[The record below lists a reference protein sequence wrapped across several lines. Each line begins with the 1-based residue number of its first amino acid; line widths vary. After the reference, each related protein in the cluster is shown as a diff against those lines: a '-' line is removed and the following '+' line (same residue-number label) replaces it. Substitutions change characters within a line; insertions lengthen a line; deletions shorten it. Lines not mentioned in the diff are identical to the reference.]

1 MASSKTN
8 KFKYTAAAAAVLGV
22 ASFGA
27 QAQETDFD
35 FGGYVKLDML
45 VSDYADYESGKNTSD
60 FATSSGSIARQ
71 QYIPSVTPVGGDGDD
86 LITDFHAR
94 QSRFFFTT
102 NTDLDNGETLTG
114 HIEMDFQLTPDGDE
128 RISNSYNPRLRQA
141 FLKYGNWTFGQTW
154 SNFQDLNILAESVDF
169 IGITDGII
177 FNRQA
182 QIRYT
187 SGGFSASIENPE
199 TTVTETRAN
208 GATAL
213 GDRIVSSDGFMP
225 DVTFKYT
232 GKSDNLTWQA
242 SALLRQLTYD
252 VTQTGDDETTF
263 GYGVSF
269 GAKYTFGMDDIRA
282 SITTGSGLG
291 RYLGLN
297 TWNGAYID
305 ANGELEAID
314 STGISF
320 AYRHFWTEKLRSNV
334 VYSRGWA
341 DNDEALLALAG
352 DMTEYTQRLAFN
364 LMYSPASN
372 LTFGAEISQA
382 NRETEANVD
391 GDLNRLQLMA
401 MYKF

>member
-1 MASSKTN
+1 
-8 KFKYTAAAAAVLGV
+8 
-22 ASFGA
+22 
-27 QAQETDFD
+27 
-35 FGGYVKLDML
+35 
-45 VSDYADYESGKNTSD
+45 
-60 FATSSGSIARQ
+60 
-71 QYIPSVTPVGGDGDD
+71 
-86 LITDFHAR
+86 
-94 QSRFFFTT
+94 
-102 NTDLDNGETLTG
+102 
-114 HIEMDFQLTPDGDE
+114 MDFMLTPDGDQ
-128 RISNSYNPRLRQA
+128 RISNSYSPRLRHA
-141 FLKYGNWTFGQTW
+141 FLKYGKWTFGQTW

-199 TTVTETRAN
+199 TTVTPA
-208 GATAL
+208 G
-213 GDRIVSSDGFMP
+213 GGRIVSSDGFMP

-263 GYGVSF
+263 GYGLSF

-305 ANGELEAID
+305 GNGELEAID

-320 AYRHFWTEKLRSNV
+320 AYRHFWTEKVRSNI

-341 DNDEALLALAG
+341 DNDEELLALAG

-364 LMYSPASN
+364 VMYSPASN

>member
-1 MASSKTN
+1 MAKASIAK
-8 KFKYTAAAAAVLGV
+8 KFTVSAASAAVLGV
-22 ASFGA
+22 MSLGA
-27 QAQETDFD
+27 QANETDID
-35 FGGYVKLDML
+35 FGGFVKLDMM
-45 VSDYADYESGKNTSD
+45 VSDYTDGQAP
-60 FATSSGSIARQ
+60 SSGSIARQ
-71 QYIPSVTPVGGDGDD
+71 QYIPSLTPVGGEGDD
-86 LITDFHAR
+86 MVTDFHAR
-94 QSRFFFTT
+94 QSRFFLTT
-102 NTDLDNGETLTG
+102 DTELDNGETLTG
-114 HIEMDFQLTPDGDE
+114 HIEMDFMLTPDGDQ
-128 RISNSYNPRLRQA
+128 RISNSYNPRLRHA
-141 FLKYGNWTFGQTW
+141 FLKYGKWTFGQTW

-199 TTVTETRAN
+199 TTVTPV
-208 GATAL
+208 G
-213 GDRIVSSDGFMP
+213 GGRIISSDGFAP

-232 GKSDNLTWQA
+232 GKTDNLTWQA

-252 VTQTGDDETTF
+252 VSQTGDDETTF

-282 SITTGSGLG
+282 SVTTGSGLG

-305 ANGELEAID
+305 SNGELEAID
-314 STGISF
+314 STGVSF
-320 AYRHFWTEKLRSNV
+320 AYRHFWSEKLRSNV

-341 DNDEALLALAG
+341 DNDGEVLALAG

-372 LTFGAEISQA
+372 LTFGAGISKA
-382 NRETEANVD
+382 NRETEASVD

>member
-1 MASSKTN
+1 MAKASIAK
-8 KFKYTAAAAAVLGV
+8 KFTVSAASAAVLGV
-22 ASFGA
+22 MSLGA
-27 QAQETDFD
+27 QANETDID
-35 FGGYVKLDML
+35 FGGFVKLDMM
-45 VSDYADYESGKNTSD
+45 VSDYTDGQAP
-60 FATSSGSIARQ
+60 SSGSIARQ
-71 QYIPSVTPVGGDGDD
+71 QYIPSLTPVGGEGDD
-86 LITDFHAR
+86 MVTDFHAR
-94 QSRFFFTT
+94 QSRFFLTT
-102 NTDLDNGETLTG
+102 DTELDNGETLTG
-114 HIEMDFQLTPDGDE
+114 HIQMDFMLTPDGDQ
-128 RISNSYNPRLRQA
+128 RISNSYSPRLRHA
-141 FLKYGNWTFGQTW
+141 FLKYGKWTFGQTW

-199 TTVTETRAN
+199 TTVTPA
-208 GATAL
+208 G
-213 GDRIVSSDGFMP
+213 GGRIVSSDGFMP

-263 GYGVSF
+263 GYGLSF

-297 TWNGAYID
+297 TWNGAYIH

-320 AYRHFWTEKLRSNV
+320 AYRHFWTEKVRSNI

-341 DNDEALLALAG
+341 DNDEELLALAG

-364 LMYSPASN
+364 VMYSPASN

>member
-1 MASSKTN
+1 MAKASIAK
-8 KFKYTAAAAAVLGV
+8 KFTVSAASAAVLGV
-22 ASFGA
+22 MSLGA
-27 QAQETDFD
+27 QANETDID
-35 FGGYVKLDML
+35 FGGFVKLDMM
-45 VSDYADYESGKNTSD
+45 VSDYTDGQAP
-60 FATSSGSIARQ
+60 SSGSIARQ
-71 QYIPSVTPVGGDGDD
+71 QYIPSLTPVGGEGDD
-86 LITDFHAR
+86 MVTDFHAR
-94 QSRFFFTT
+94 QSRFFLTT
-102 NTDLDNGETLTG
+102 DTELDNGETLTG
-114 HIEMDFQLTPDGDE
+114 HIQMDFMLTPDGDQ
-128 RISNSYNPRLRQA
+128 RISNSYNPRLRHA
-141 FLKYGNWTFGQTW
+141 FLKYGKWTFGQTW

-199 TTVTETRAN
+199 TTVTPV
-208 GATAL
+208 G
-213 GDRIVSSDGFMP
+213 GGRIISSDGFAP

-232 GKSDNLTWQA
+232 GKTDNLTWQA

-252 VTQTGDDETTF
+252 VSQTGDDETTF

-282 SITTGSGLG
+282 SVTTGSGLG

-305 ANGELEAID
+305 SNGELEAID
-314 STGISF
+314 STGVSF
-320 AYRHFWTEKLRSNV
+320 AYRHFWSEKLRSNV

-341 DNDEALLALAG
+341 DNDGEVLALAG

-372 LTFGAEISQA
+372 LTFGAEISKA
-382 NRETEANVD
+382 NRETEASVD

>member
-1 MASSKTN
+1 MAKVSIAK
-8 KFKYTAAAAAVLGV
+8 KFTVSAASAAVLSVMSLGV
-22 ASFGA
+22 
-27 QAQETDFD
+27 QANETDID
-35 FGGYVKLDML
+35 FGGFVKLDMM
-45 VSDYADYESGKNTSD
+45 VSDYTDGQAP
-60 FATSSGSIARQ
+60 SSGSIARQ
-71 QYIPSVTPVGGDGDD
+71 QYIPSLTPVGGEGDD
-86 LITDFHAR
+86 MVTDFHAR
-94 QSRFFFTT
+94 QSRFFLTT
-102 NTDLDNGETLTG
+102 DTDLDNGETLTG
-114 HIEMDFQLTPDGDE
+114 HIEMDFMLTPDGDQ
-128 RISNSYNPRLRQA
+128 RISNSYNPRLRHA
-141 FLKYGNWTFGQTW
+141 FLKYGKWTFGQTW

-199 TTVTETRAN
+199 TTVTPA
-208 GATAL
+208 G
-213 GDRIVSSDGFMP
+213 GGRIISSDGFAP

-232 GKSDNLTWQA
+232 GKADNLTWQA

-252 VTQTGDDETTF
+252 VSQTGDDETTF

-282 SITTGSGLG
+282 SVTTGSGLG

-305 ANGELEAID
+305 GNGELEAID
-314 STGISF
+314 STGVSF

-341 DNDEALLALAG
+341 DNDGEALALALAG

-401 MYKF
+401 MYSF

>member
-1 MASSKTN
+1 MAKASIAK
-8 KFKYTAAAAAVLGV
+8 KFTVSAASAAVLGV
-22 ASFGA
+22 MSLGA
-27 QAQETDFD
+27 QANETDID
-35 FGGYVKLDML
+35 FGGFVKLDMM
-45 VSDYADYESGKNTSD
+45 VSDYTDGQAP
-60 FATSSGSIARQ
+60 SSGSIARQ
-71 QYIPSVTPVGGDGDD
+71 QYIPSLTPVGGEGDD
-86 LITDFHAR
+86 MVTDFHAR
-94 QSRFFFTT
+94 QSRFFLTT
-102 NTDLDNGETLTG
+102 DTELDNGETLTG
-114 HIEMDFQLTPDGDE
+114 HIQMDFMLTPDGDQ
-128 RISNSYNPRLRQA
+128 RISNSYSPRLRHA
-141 FLKYGNWTFGQTW
+141 FLKYGKWTFGQTW

-199 TTVTETRAN
+199 TTVTPV
-208 GATAL
+208 G
-213 GDRIVSSDGFMP
+213 GGRIISSDGFAP

-232 GKSDNLTWQA
+232 GKTDNLTWQA

-252 VTQTGDDETTF
+252 VSQTGDDETTF

-282 SITTGSGLG
+282 SVTTGSGLG

-305 ANGELEAID
+305 SNGELEAID
-314 STGISF
+314 STGVSF
-320 AYRHFWTEKLRSNV
+320 AYRHFWSEKLRSNV

-341 DNDEALLALAG
+341 DNDGEVLALAG

-372 LTFGAEISQA
+372 LTFGAEISKA
-382 NRETEANVD
+382 NRETEASVD

>member
-1 MASSKTN
+1 MAKASIAK
-8 KFKYTAAAAAVLGV
+8 KFTVSAASAAVLGV
-22 ASFGA
+22 MSLGA
-27 QAQETDFD
+27 QANETDID
-35 FGGYVKLDML
+35 FGGFVKLDMM
-45 VSDYADYESGKNTSD
+45 VSDYTDGQAP
-60 FATSSGSIARQ
+60 SSGSIARQ
-71 QYIPSVTPVGGDGDD
+71 QYIPSLTPVGGEGDD
-86 LITDFHAR
+86 MVTDFHAR
-94 QSRFFFTT
+94 QSRFFLTT
-102 NTDLDNGETLTG
+102 DTDLDNGETLTG
-114 HIEMDFQLTPDGDE
+114 HIEMDFMLTPDGDQ
-128 RISNSYNPRLRQA
+128 RISNSYNPRLRHA
-141 FLKYGNWTFGQTW
+141 FLKYGKWTFGQTW

-199 TTVTETRAN
+199 TTVTPA
-208 GATAL
+208 G
-213 GDRIVSSDGFMP
+213 GGRIISSDGFAP

-232 GKSDNLTWQA
+232 GKTDNLTWQA

-263 GYGVSF
+263 GYGASF

-282 SITTGSGLG
+282 SVTTGSGLG

-305 ANGELEAID
+305 GNGELEAID
-314 STGISF
+314 STGVSF

-334 VYSRGWA
+334 VYSRAWA
-341 DNDEALLALAG
+341 DNDGEMLALAG
-352 DMTEYTQRLAFN
+352 DTTEHTQRIAFN

-372 LTFGAEISQA
+372 LTFGAEISKA
-382 NRETEANVD
+382 DRETEANVD

-401 MYKF
+401 MYSF

>member
-1 MASSKTN
+1 MAKASIAK
-8 KFKYTAAAAAVLGV
+8 KFTLTAASAAVLGV
-22 ASFGA
+22 MSLGA
-27 QAQETDFD
+27 QADETDID

-45 VSDYADYESGKNTSD
+45 VSDYADGQ
-60 FATSSGSIARQ
+60 APGSANIGRQ
-71 QYIPSVTPVGGDGDD
+71 QYIPSITPVGNEGDD
-86 LITDFHAR
+86 LTTDFHAR
-94 QSRFFFTT
+94 QSRFFLTSKT
-102 NTDLDNGETLTG
+102 ELDNGETLTG

-141 FLKYGNWTFGQTW
+141 FLKYGKWTFGQTW

-177 FNRQA
+177 FVRQA

-199 TTVTETRAN
+199 TTVTETRA
-208 GATAL
+208 GGVTAP
-213 GDRIVSSDGFMP
+213 GNRIVSSDGFVP

-232 GKSDNLTWQA
+232 GKTDNLTWQA
-242 SALLRQLTYD
+242 SALLRQLAYD
-252 VTQTGDDETTF
+252 VPQTGDDETTF
-263 GYGVSF
+263 GYGVSL

-305 ANGELEAID
+305 SNGELEAID

-341 DNDEALLALAG
+341 DNDGELLAQAG

-382 NRETEANVD
+382 NRETEAELD

>member
-1 MASSKTN
+1 MAKTSTTK
-8 KFKYTAAAAAVLGV
+8 KFTLSAASAAVLGV
-22 ASFGA
+22 MSLGA
-27 QAQETDFD
+27 HADQTDID

-45 VSDYADYESGKNTSD
+45 VSDYADGMAPDSANIG
-60 FATSSGSIARQ
+60 RQ
-71 QYIPSVTPVGGDGDD
+71 QYIPSITPVGGDGDD
-86 LITDFHAR
+86 LTTDFHAR
-94 QSRFFFTT
+94 QSRFFLTSKT
-102 NTDLDNGETLTG
+102 ELDNGETLTG

-199 TTVTETRAN
+199 TTVTPA
-208 GATAL
+208 G
-213 GDRIVSSDGFMP
+213 GGRIVSSDGFIP
-225 DVTFKYT
+225 DITFKYT
-232 GKSDNLTWQA
+232 GKADNLTWQA
-242 SALLRQLTYD
+242 SALLRQLAYD

-305 ANGELEAID
+305 SNGELEAID
-314 STGISF
+314 STGVSF

-341 DNDEALLALAG
+341 DNDGEILALAG

>member
-1 MASSKTN
+1 MAKASIAK
-8 KFKYTAAAAAVLGV
+8 KFTVSAASAAVLGV
-22 ASFGA
+22 MSLGA
-27 QAQETDFD
+27 QANETDID
-35 FGGYVKLDML
+35 FGGFVKLDMM
-45 VSDYADYESGKNTSD
+45 VSDYTDGQAP
-60 FATSSGSIARQ
+60 SSGSIARQ
-71 QYIPSVTPVGGDGDD
+71 QYIPSLTPVGGEGDD
-86 LITDFHAR
+86 MVTDFHAR
-94 QSRFFFTT
+94 QSRFFLTT
-102 NTDLDNGETLTG
+102 DTELDNGETLTG
-114 HIEMDFQLTPDGDE
+114 HIQMDFMLTPDGDQ
-128 RISNSYNPRLRQA
+128 RISNSYSPRLRHA
-141 FLKYGNWTFGQTW
+141 FLKYGKWTFGQTW

-199 TTVTETRAN
+199 TTVTPA
-208 GATAL
+208 G
-213 GDRIVSSDGFMP
+213 GGRIVSSDGFMP

-232 GKSDNLTWQA
+232 DKSDNLTWQA

-263 GYGVSF
+263 GYGLSF

-305 ANGELEAID
+305 GNGELEAID

-320 AYRHFWTEKLRSNV
+320 AYRHFWTEKVRSNI

-341 DNDEALLALAG
+341 DNDEELLALAG

-364 LMYSPASN
+364 VMYSPASN

>member
-1 MASSKTN
+1 MAKASIAK
-8 KFKYTAAAAAVLGV
+8 KFTVSAASAAVLGV
-22 ASFGA
+22 MSLGA
-27 QAQETDFD
+27 QANETDID
-35 FGGYVKLDML
+35 FGGFVKLDMM
-45 VSDYADYESGKNTSD
+45 VSDYTDGQAP
-60 FATSSGSIARQ
+60 SSGSIARQ
-71 QYIPSVTPVGGDGDD
+71 QYIPSLTPVGGEGDD
-86 LITDFHAR
+86 MVTDFHAR
-94 QSRFFFTT
+94 QSRFFLTT
-102 NTDLDNGETLTG
+102 DTDLDNGETLTG
-114 HIEMDFQLTPDGDE
+114 HIEMDFMLTPDGDQ
-128 RISNSYNPRLRQA
+128 RISNSYNPRLRHA
-141 FLKYGNWTFGQTW
+141 FLKYGKWTFGQTW

-199 TTVTETRAN
+199 TTVTPV
-208 GATAL
+208 G
-213 GDRIVSSDGFMP
+213 GGRIISSDGFAP

-232 GKSDNLTWQA
+232 GKADNLTWQA

-252 VTQTGDDETTF
+252 VSQTGDDETTF

-282 SITTGSGLG
+282 SVTTGSGLG

-305 ANGELEAID
+305 SNGELEAID
-314 STGISF
+314 STGVSF
-320 AYRHFWTEKLRSNV
+320 AYRHFWSEKLRSNV

-341 DNDEALLALAG
+341 DNDGEVLALAG
-352 DMTEYTQRLAFN
+352 DMTEYTQRIAFN

-372 LTFGAEISQA
+372 LTFGAEISKA

-401 MYKF
+401 MYSF

>member
-1 MASSKTN
+1 MAKASIAK
-8 KFKYTAAAAAVLGV
+8 KFTLSAASAAVLGV
-22 ASFGA
+22 MSLGA
-27 QAQETDFD
+27 QANETDID

-45 VSDYADYESGKNTSD
+45 VSDYADGQ
-60 FATSSGSIARQ
+60 APSSANIGRQ
-71 QYIPSVTPVGGDGDD
+71 QYIPSITPVGGEGDD
-86 LITDFHAR
+86 LTTDFHAR
-94 QSRFFFTT
+94 QSRFFVTT
-102 NTDLDNGETLTG
+102 KTELDNGETLTG

-141 FLKYGNWTFGQTW
+141 FLKYGKWTFGQTW

-199 TTVTETRAN
+199 TTVTPA
-208 GATAL
+208 G
-213 GDRIVSSDGFMP
+213 GGRIISSDGFVP

-232 GKSDNLTWQA
+232 GKAENLTWQA

-252 VTQTGDDETTF
+252 VAQTGDDETTF

-282 SITTGSGLG
+282 SVTTGSGLG

-305 ANGELEAID
+305 SNGELEAID
-314 STGISF
+314 STGVSF

-341 DNDEALLALAG
+341 DNDGEVLALAG
-352 DMTEYTQRLAFN
+352 DMTEYTQRIAFN

-382 NRETEANVD
+382 ERETEAQVD
-391 GDLNRLQLMA
+391 GNLNRLQLMA

>member
-1 MASSKTN
+1 MAKAAISK
-8 KFKYTAAAAAVLGV
+8 KFTLSAATAAVLGV
-22 ASFGA
+22 MSMGA
-27 QAQETDFD
+27 QAADTDFD

-45 VSDYADYESGKNTSD
+45 VSDYADGK
-60 FATSSGSIARQ
+60 APSSANIGRQ
-71 QYIPSVTPVGGDGDD
+71 QYIPSITPVGGEGDD
-86 LITDFHAR
+86 LTTDFHAR
-94 QSRFFFTT
+94 QSRFFFTSKT
-102 NTDLDNGETLTG
+102 ELDNGETLTG

-169 IGITDGII
+169 IGITDGIV

-199 TTVTETRAN
+199 TTVTSAS
-208 GATAL
+208 GS
-213 GDRIVSSDGFMP
+213 RIVSSDGFMP
-225 DVTFKYT
+225 DVTFKYS
-232 GKSDNLTWQA
+232 GKAENLSYQA
-242 SALLRQLTYD
+242 SVLLRQLAYD
-252 VTQTGDDETTF
+252 VTQTGDDETAF

-282 SITTGSGLG
+282 SITSGSGLG

-305 ANGELEAID
+305 ANGDLETID
-314 STGISF
+314 STGVSF
-320 AYRHFWTEKLRSNV
+320 AYRHFWTEKVRSNF

-341 DNDEALLALAG
+341 DNDDELLAQAG
-352 DMTEYTQRLAFN
+352 DMTEYTERLAFN
-364 LMYSPASN
+364 IMYTPATN

-382 NRETEANVD
+382 TRETEAGVD

>member
-1 MASSKTN
+1 MAKASIAK
-8 KFKYTAAAAAVLGV
+8 KFTVSAASAAVLGV
-22 ASFGA
+22 MSLGA
-27 QAQETDFD
+27 QANETDID
-35 FGGYVKLDML
+35 FGGFVKLDMI
-45 VSDYADYESGKNTSD
+45 VSDYTDGQAP
-60 FATSSGSIARQ
+60 SSGSIARQ
-71 QYIPSVTPVGGDGDD
+71 QYIPSLTPVGGEGDD
-86 LITDFHAR
+86 MVTDFHAR
-94 QSRFFFTT
+94 QSRFFLTT
-102 NTDLDNGETLTG
+102 DTELDNGETLTG
-114 HIEMDFQLTPDGDE
+114 HIEMDFMLTPDGDQ
-128 RISNSYNPRLRQA
+128 RISNSYNPRLRHA
-141 FLKYGNWTFGQTW
+141 FLKYGKWTFGQTW

-199 TTVTETRAN
+199 TTVTPV
-208 GATAL
+208 G
-213 GDRIVSSDGFMP
+213 GGRIISSDGFSP

-232 GKSDNLTWQA
+232 GKTDNLTWQA

-252 VTQTGDDETTF
+252 VSQTGDDETTF

-282 SITTGSGLG
+282 SVTTGSGLG

-305 ANGELEAID
+305 SNGELEAID
-314 STGISF
+314 STGVSF
-320 AYRHFWTEKLRSNV
+320 AYRHFWSEKLRSNV

-341 DNDEALLALAG
+341 DNDGEVLALAG

-372 LTFGAEISQA
+372 LTFGAEISKA
-382 NRETEANVD
+382 NRETEASVD

>member
-1 MASSKTN
+1 MAKASIAK
-8 KFKYTAAAAAVLGV
+8 KFTVSAASAAVLGV
-22 ASFGA
+22 MSLGA
-27 QAQETDFD
+27 QANETDID
-35 FGGYVKLDML
+35 FGGFVKLDMM
-45 VSDYADYESGKNTSD
+45 VSDYTDGQAP
-60 FATSSGSIARQ
+60 SSGSIARQ
-71 QYIPSVTPVGGDGDD
+71 QYIPSLTPVGGEGDD
-86 LITDFHAR
+86 MVTDFHAR
-94 QSRFFFTT
+94 QSRFFLTT
-102 NTDLDNGETLTG
+102 DTELDNGETLTG
-114 HIEMDFQLTPDGDE
+114 HIEMDFMLTPDGDQ
-128 RISNSYNPRLRQA
+128 RISNSYNPRLRHA
-141 FLKYGNWTFGQTW
+141 FLKYGKWTFGQTW

-199 TTVTETRAN
+199 TTVTPV
-208 GATAL
+208 G
-213 GDRIVSSDGFMP
+213 GGRIISSDGFAP

-232 GKSDNLTWQA
+232 GKTDNLTWQA

-252 VTQTGDDETTF
+252 VSQTGDDETTF

-282 SITTGSGLG
+282 SVTTGSGLG

-305 ANGELEAID
+305 SNGELEAID
-314 STGISF
+314 STGVSF
-320 AYRHFWTEKLRSNV
+320 AYRHFWSEKLRSNV

-341 DNDEALLALAG
+341 DNDGEVLALAG
-352 DMTEYTQRLAFN
+352 DMTEYPQRLAFN

-372 LTFGAEISQA
+372 LTFGAEISKA
-382 NRETEANVD
+382 NRETEASVD

>member
-1 MASSKTN
+1 MAKASIAK
-8 KFKYTAAAAAVLGV
+8 KFTVSAASAAVLGV
-22 ASFGA
+22 MSLGA
-27 QAQETDFD
+27 QANETDID
-35 FGGYVKLDML
+35 FGGFVKLDMM
-45 VSDYADYESGKNTSD
+45 VSDYTDGQAP
-60 FATSSGSIARQ
+60 SSGSIARQ
-71 QYIPSVTPVGGDGDD
+71 QYIPSLTPVGGEGDD
-86 LITDFHAR
+86 MVTDFHAR
-94 QSRFFFTT
+94 QSRFFLTT
-102 NTDLDNGETLTG
+102 DTELDNGETLTG
-114 HIEMDFQLTPDGDE
+114 HIEMDFMLTPDGDQ
-128 RISNSYNPRLRQA
+128 RISNSYNPRLRHA
-141 FLKYGNWTFGQTW
+141 FLKYGKWTFGQTW

-177 FNRQA
+177 FVRQA

-199 TTVTETRAN
+199 TTVTPV
-208 GATAL
+208 G
-213 GDRIVSSDGFMP
+213 GGRIISSDGFAP

-232 GKSDNLTWQA
+232 GKTDNLTWQA

-252 VTQTGDDETTF
+252 VSQTGDDETTF

-282 SITTGSGLG
+282 SVTTGSGLG

-305 ANGELEAID
+305 SNGELEAID
-314 STGISF
+314 STGVSF
-320 AYRHFWTEKLRSNV
+320 AYRHFWSEKLRSNV

-341 DNDEALLALAG
+341 DNDGEVLALAG

-372 LTFGAEISQA
+372 LTFGAEISKA
-382 NRETEANVD
+382 NRETEASVD

>member
-1 MASSKTN
+1 MAKASIAK
-8 KFKYTAAAAAVLGV
+8 KFTVSAASAAVLGV
-22 ASFGA
+22 MSLGA
-27 QAQETDFD
+27 QANETDID
-35 FGGYVKLDML
+35 FGGFVKLDMM
-45 VSDYADYESGKNTSD
+45 VSDYTDGQAP
-60 FATSSGSIARQ
+60 SSGSIARQ
-71 QYIPSVTPVGGDGDD
+71 QYIPSLTPVGGEGDD
-86 LITDFHAR
+86 MVTDFHAR
-94 QSRFFFTT
+94 QSRFFLTT
-102 NTDLDNGETLTG
+102 DTELDNGETLTG
-114 HIEMDFQLTPDGDE
+114 HIEMDFMLTPDGDQ
-128 RISNSYNPRLRQA
+128 RISNSYNPRLRHA
-141 FLKYGNWTFGQTW
+141 FLKYGKWTFGQTW

-199 TTVTETRAN
+199 TTVTPV
-208 GATAL
+208 G
-213 GDRIVSSDGFMP
+213 GGRIISSDGFAP

-232 GKSDNLTWQA
+232 GKTDNLTWQA

-252 VTQTGDDETTF
+252 VSQTGDDETTF

-282 SITTGSGLG
+282 SVTTGSGLG

-305 ANGELEAID
+305 SNGELEAID
-314 STGISF
+314 STGVSF
-320 AYRHFWTEKLRSNV
+320 AYRHFWSEKLRSNV

-341 DNDEALLALAG
+341 DNDEELLASVNPATY
-352 DMTEYTQRLAFN
+352 TEYTQRLAFN

>member
-1 MASSKTN
+1 MAKASSAK
-8 KFKYTAAAAAVLGV
+8 KFTLSAASAAVLGV
-22 ASFGA
+22 MSLSAHA
-27 QAQETDFD
+27 NETEID

-45 VSDYADYESGKNTSD
+45 VSDYADGQ
-60 FATSSGSIARQ
+60 APSSANIGRQ
-71 QYIPSVTPVGGDGDD
+71 QYIPSITPVGGEGDD
-86 LITDFHAR
+86 MTTDFHAR
-94 QSRFFFTT
+94 QSRFFLTSKT
-102 NTDLDNGETLTG
+102 ELDNGETLTG
-114 HIEMDFQLTPDGDE
+114 HIEMDFQLTPGGDE

-141 FLKYGNWTFGQTW
+141 FLKYGKWTFGQTW

-169 IGITDGII
+169 IGITDGIV

-199 TTVTETRAN
+199 TTVTPA
-208 GATAL
+208 G
-213 GDRIVSSDGFMP
+213 GGRIISSDGFVP

-232 GKSDNLTWQA
+232 GKADNLTWQA

-252 VTQTGDDETTF
+252 VSQTGDDETTF

-282 SITTGSGLG
+282 SVTTGSGLG

-305 ANGELEAID
+305 SNGELEAID

-341 DNDEALLALAG
+341 DNDGEALALAG
-352 DMTEYTQRLAFN
+352 DTTESTQRLAFN

-382 NRETEANVD
+382 SRETEANVD

-401 MYKF
+401 MYSF

>member
-1 MASSKTN
+1 MMATSKTN
-8 KFKYTAAAAAVLGV
+8 TFKLTAAAAAVLGV

-27 QAQETDFD
+27 QAQETDFN

-45 VSDYADYESGKNTSD
+45 VSDYTDGQAP
-60 FATSSGSIARQ
+60 ASGSIARQ
-71 QYIPSVTPVGGDGDD
+71 QYIPSLTPVGGEGDD

-94 QSRFFFTT
+94 QSRFFLTT
-102 NTDLDNGETLTG
+102 KTELDNGQTLTG
-114 HIEMDFQLTPDGDE
+114 HIEMDFQLTPDGDQ

-199 TTVTETRAN
+199 TTVTSQT
-208 GATAL
+208 GS
-213 GDRIVSSDGFMP
+213 RIVSSDGFVP

-232 GKSDNLTWQA
+232 GKSDNLTWQG
-242 SALLRQLTYD
+242 SVLLRQLTYD
-252 VTQTGDDETTF
+252 VGQTGDDETTF
-263 GYGVSF
+263 GYGVSL

-297 TWNGAYID
+297 TWNGAYITT
-305 ANGELEAID
+305 NGELEAID
-314 STGISF
+314 STGVSF

-341 DNDEALLALAG
+341 DNDDALLAMAG
-352 DMTEYTQRLAFN
+352 DMTDYTQRLAFN
-364 LMYSPASN
+364 LMYSPASK
-372 LTFGAEISQA
+372 LTFGAEISKA
-382 NRETEANVD
+382 TRETEAGVD
-391 GDLNRLQLMA
+391 GDLNRLQFMA

>member
-1 MASSKTN
+1 MANLSTLK
-8 KFKYTAAAAAVLGV
+8 KFSRTAAGVAVLS
-22 ASFGA
+22 AFSINA
-27 QAQETDFD
+27 HAADTEID

-45 VSDYADYESGKNTSD
+45 VSDYADG
-60 FATSSGSIARQ
+60 AAPSSGNIGRQ
-71 QYIPSVTPVGGDGDD
+71 QYIPSITPVGGEGDD
-86 LITDFHAR
+86 LTTDFHAR
-94 QSRFFFTT
+94 QSRFSFTSKT
-102 NTDLDNGETLTG
+102 ALDNGETLTG
-114 HIEMDFQLTPDGDE
+114 HIEMDFQLTPDGNE

-199 TTVTETRAN
+199 TTVTPASGGRV
-208 GATAL
+208 
-213 GDRIVSSDGFMP
+213 VSSDGFVP
-225 DVTFKYT
+225 DVTFKYS
-232 GKSDNLTWQA
+232 GKSDNISWQG
-242 SALLRQLTYD
+242 SVLLRQLSYD
-252 VTQTGDDETTF
+252 VGQTGDDETTF
-263 GYGVSF
+263 AYGVSF
-269 GAKYTFGMDDIRA
+269 GAKYQFGMDDIRA
-282 SITTGSGLG
+282 SLTTGSGLG

-305 ANGELEAID
+305 SNGELEAID
-314 STGISF
+314 STGISV
-320 AYRHFWTEKLRSNV
+320 AYRHFWTEKVRSNI

-341 DNDEALLALAG
+341 DNDDALLSSAG
-352 DMTEYTQRLAFN
+352 DMTEFTQRLAFN
-364 LMYSPASN
+364 VMYSPASQ

-382 NRETEANVD
+382 NRETEAGID

>member
-1 MASSKTN
+1 
-8 KFKYTAAAAAVLGV
+8 
-22 ASFGA
+22 
-27 QAQETDFD
+27 
-35 FGGYVKLDML
+35 
-45 VSDYADYESGKNTSD
+45 
-60 FATSSGSIARQ
+60 
-71 QYIPSVTPVGGDGDD
+71 
-86 LITDFHAR
+86 
-94 QSRFFFTT
+94 
-102 NTDLDNGETLTG
+102 
-114 HIEMDFQLTPDGDE
+114 
-128 RISNSYNPRLRQA
+128 

-169 IGITDGII
+169 IGITDGIV

-199 TTVTETRAN
+199 TTVTETRN
-208 GATAL
+208 PGAVDT

-232 GKSDNLTWQA
+232 GKADNLTWQA

-263 GYGVSF
+263 GYGLSF

-341 DNDEALLALAG
+341 DNDGELLALAG

>member
-1 MASSKTN
+1 MAKASTAK
-8 KFKYTAAAAAVLGV
+8 KFTLTTASAAVLGV
-22 ASFGA
+22 MSLGA
-27 QAQETDFD
+27 QADQTDID

-45 VSDYADYESGKNTSD
+45 VSDYADGQAPASANIG
-60 FATSSGSIARQ
+60 RQ
-71 QYIPSVTPVGGDGDD
+71 QYIPSITPVGGEGDD
-86 LITDFHAR
+86 LTTDFHAR
-94 QSRFFFTT
+94 QSRFFLTSKT
-102 NTDLDNGETLTG
+102 ELDNGETLTG

-199 TTVTETRAN
+199 TTVTPA
-208 GATAL
+208 G
-213 GDRIVSSDGFMP
+213 GGRIVSSDGFVP

-232 GKSDNLTWQA
+232 GKADNLTWQA

-305 ANGELEAID
+305 NNGELEAID
-314 STGISF
+314 STGVSF
-320 AYRHFWTEKLRSNV
+320 AYRHFWNEKLRSNV
-334 VYSRGWA
+334 IYSRGWA
-341 DNDEALLALAG
+341 DNDGELLALAG

-382 NRETEANVD
+382 NRETEANED

>member
-1 MASSKTN
+1 MAKASIAK
-8 KFKYTAAAAAVLGV
+8 KFTVSAASAAVLGV
-22 ASFGA
+22 MSLGA
-27 QAQETDFD
+27 QANETDID
-35 FGGYVKLDML
+35 FGGFVKLDMM
-45 VSDYADYESGKNTSD
+45 VSDYTDGQAP
-60 FATSSGSIARQ
+60 SSGSIARQ
-71 QYIPSVTPVGGDGDD
+71 QYIPSLTPVGGEGDD
-86 LITDFHAR
+86 MVTDFHAR
-94 QSRFFFTT
+94 QSRFFLTT
-102 NTDLDNGETLTG
+102 DTELDNGETLTG
-114 HIEMDFQLTPDGDE
+114 HIEMDFMLTPDGDQ
-128 RISNSYNPRLRQA
+128 RISNSYNPRLRHA
-141 FLKYGNWTFGQTW
+141 FLKYGKWTFGQTW

-199 TTVTETRAN
+199 TTVTPV
-208 GATAL
+208 G
-213 GDRIVSSDGFMP
+213 GGRIISSDGFAP

-232 GKSDNLTWQA
+232 GKTDNLTWQA

-252 VTQTGDDETTF
+252 VSQTGDDETTF

-282 SITTGSGLG
+282 SVTTGSGLG

-305 ANGELEAID
+305 SNGELEAID
-314 STGISF
+314 STGVSF

-341 DNDEALLALAG
+341 DNDEELLASVNPATY
-352 DMTEYTQRLAFN
+352 TEYTQRLAFN

>member
-1 MASSKTN
+1 MAKASIAK
-8 KFKYTAAAAAVLGV
+8 KFTVSAASAAVLGV
-22 ASFGA
+22 MSLGA
-27 QAQETDFD
+27 QANETDID
-35 FGGYVKLDML
+35 FGGFVKLDMM
-45 VSDYADYESGKNTSD
+45 VSDYTDGQAP
-60 FATSSGSIARQ
+60 SSGSIARQ
-71 QYIPSVTPVGGDGDD
+71 QYIPSLTPVGGEGDD
-86 LITDFHAR
+86 MVTDFHAR
-94 QSRFFFTT
+94 QSRFFLTT
-102 NTDLDNGETLTG
+102 DTELDNGETLTG
-114 HIEMDFQLTPDGDE
+114 HIEMDFMLTPDGDQ
-128 RISNSYNPRLRQA
+128 RISNSYNPRLRHA
-141 FLKYGNWTFGQTW
+141 FLKYGKWTFGQTW

-199 TTVTETRAN
+199 TTVTPV
-208 GATAL
+208 G
-213 GDRIVSSDGFMP
+213 GGRIISSDGFAP

-232 GKSDNLTWQA
+232 GKTDNLTWQA

-252 VTQTGDDETTF
+252 VSQTGDDETTF
-263 GYGVSF
+263 GYGVSL

-305 ANGELEAID
+305 SNGELEAID
-314 STGISF
+314 STGVSF

-341 DNDEALLALAG
+341 DNDEELLASVNPATY
-352 DMTEYTQRLAFN
+352 TEYTQRLAFN

>member
-1 MASSKTN
+1 MGEHTMASSTTN
-8 KFKYTAAAAAVLGV
+8 KFKFTAAAAAVLGV

-27 QAQETDFD
+27 QAQSSEFD
-35 FGGYVKLDML
+35 FGGFVKLDMM
-45 VSDYADYESGKNTSD
+45 VSDYADGS
-60 FATSSGSIARQ
+60 APSSGSIARQ
-71 QYIPSVTPVGGDGDD
+71 QYIPSLTPVGSEGDD
-86 LITDFHAR
+86 MATDFHAR
-94 QSRFFFTT
+94 QSRFFIT
-102 NTDLDNGETLTG
+102 NKTELDNGETITG
-114 HIEMDFQLTPDGDE
+114 HIEMDFMLTPDGDQ
-128 RISNSYNPRLRQA
+128 RISNSYNPRLRHA

-169 IGITDGII
+169 IGITDGIV

-199 TTVTETRAN
+199 TTVTPA
-208 GATAL
+208 G
-213 GDRIVSSDGFMP
+213 GGRIVSSDGFMP

-364 LMYSPASN
+364 VMYSPASN

>member
-1 MASSKTN
+1 MAKASIAK
-8 KFKYTAAAAAVLGV
+8 KFTVSAASAAVLGV
-22 ASFGA
+22 MSLGA
-27 QAQETDFD
+27 QANETDID
-35 FGGYVKLDML
+35 FGGFVKLDMM
-45 VSDYADYESGKNTSD
+45 VSDYTDGQAP
-60 FATSSGSIARQ
+60 SSGSIARQ
-71 QYIPSVTPVGGDGDD
+71 QYIPSLTPVGGEGDD
-86 LITDFHAR
+86 MVTDFHAR
-94 QSRFFFTT
+94 QSRFFLTT
-102 NTDLDNGETLTG
+102 DTELDNGETLTG
-114 HIEMDFQLTPDGDE
+114 HIQMDFMLTPDGDQ
-128 RISNSYNPRLRQA
+128 RISNSYSPRLRHA
-141 FLKYGNWTFGQTW
+141 FLKYGKWTFGQTW

-199 TTVTETRAN
+199 TTVTPV
-208 GATAL
+208 G
-213 GDRIVSSDGFMP
+213 GGRIISSDGFAP

-232 GKSDNLTWQA
+232 GKTDNLTWQA

-252 VTQTGDDETTF
+252 VSQTGDDETTF

-282 SITTGSGLG
+282 PVTTGSGLG

-305 ANGELEAID
+305 SNGELEAID
-314 STGISF
+314 STGVSF
-320 AYRHFWTEKLRSNV
+320 AYRHFWSEKLRSNV

-341 DNDEALLALAG
+341 DNDGEVLALAG

-372 LTFGAEISQA
+372 LTFGAEISKA
-382 NRETEANVD
+382 NRETEASVD

>member
-1 MASSKTN
+1 MAKASIAK
-8 KFKYTAAAAAVLGV
+8 KFTVSAASAAVLGV
-22 ASFGA
+22 MSLGA
-27 QAQETDFD
+27 QANETDID
-35 FGGYVKLDML
+35 FGGFVKLDMM
-45 VSDYADYESGKNTSD
+45 VSDYTDGQAP
-60 FATSSGSIARQ
+60 SSGSIARQ
-71 QYIPSVTPVGGDGDD
+71 QYIPSLTPVGGEGDD
-86 LITDFHAR
+86 MVTDFHAR
-94 QSRFFFTT
+94 QSRFFLTT
-102 NTDLDNGETLTG
+102 DTELDNGETLTG
-114 HIEMDFQLTPDGDE
+114 HIEMDFMLTPDGDQ
-128 RISNSYNPRLRQA
+128 RISNSYNPRLRHA
-141 FLKYGNWTFGQTW
+141 FLKYGKWTFGQTW

-199 TTVTETRAN
+199 TTVTPA
-208 GATAL
+208 G
-213 GDRIVSSDGFMP
+213 GGRIVSSDGFMP

-263 GYGVSF
+263 GYGLSF

-305 ANGELEAID
+305 GNGELEAID

-320 AYRHFWTEKLRSNV
+320 AYRHFWTEKVRSNI

-341 DNDEALLALAG
+341 DNDEELLALSG

-364 LMYSPASN
+364 VMYSPASN

>member
-1 MASSKTN
+1 MAKASIAK
-8 KFKYTAAAAAVLGV
+8 KFTVSAASAAVLGV
-22 ASFGA
+22 MSLGA
-27 QAQETDFD
+27 QANETDID
-35 FGGYVKLDML
+35 FGGFVKLDMM
-45 VSDYADYESGKNTSD
+45 VSDYTDGQAP
-60 FATSSGSIARQ
+60 SSGSIARQ
-71 QYIPSVTPVGGDGDD
+71 QYIPSLTPVGGEGDD
-86 LITDFHAR
+86 MVTDFHAR
-94 QSRFFFTT
+94 QSRFFLTT
-102 NTDLDNGETLTG
+102 DTELDNGETLTG
-114 HIEMDFQLTPDGDE
+114 HIEMDFMLTPDGDQ
-128 RISNSYNPRLRQA
+128 RISNSYSPRLRHA
-141 FLKYGNWTFGQTW
+141 FLKYGKWTFGQTW

-199 TTVTETRAN
+199 TTVTPV
-208 GATAL
+208 G
-213 GDRIVSSDGFMP
+213 GGRIISSDGFAP

-232 GKSDNLTWQA
+232 GKTDNLTWQA

-252 VTQTGDDETTF
+252 VSQTGDDETTF

-282 SITTGSGLG
+282 SVTTGSGLG

-305 ANGELEAID
+305 SNGELEAID
-314 STGISF
+314 STGVSF
-320 AYRHFWTEKLRSNV
+320 AYRHFWSEKLRSNV

-341 DNDEALLALAG
+341 DNDGEVLALAG

-372 LTFGAEISQA
+372 LTFGAEISKA
-382 NRETEANVD
+382 NRETEASVD